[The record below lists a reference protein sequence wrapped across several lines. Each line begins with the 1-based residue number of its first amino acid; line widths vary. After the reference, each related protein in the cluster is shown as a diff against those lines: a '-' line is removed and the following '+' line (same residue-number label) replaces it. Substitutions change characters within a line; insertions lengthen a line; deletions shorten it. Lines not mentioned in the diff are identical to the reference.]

1 MTSTDSASETPPIRR
16 FPERPRPRQLT
27 ARPKAARPCAWR
39 VIERAE
45 REMIGMVMAFSSTPN
60 NQGSI

>member
-27 ARPKAARPCAWR
+27 ARPKASRPCAWR
-39 VIERAE
+39 VIDRAE
-45 REMIGMVMAFSSTPN
+45 RRLAGLAMAAASASG
-60 NQGSI
+60 GSI

>member
-1 MTSTDSASETPPIRR
+1 MNTTDETSDKPPIRR

-27 ARPKAARPCAWR
+27 AKPKASRPCIWR
-39 VIERAE
+39 RIARAE
-45 REMIGMVMAFSSTPN
+45 REMIGMVMAFSGTPN